1 MFHLVGRGLFGDDYK
16 SPATRGAILR
26 FIVLWRL
33 ACLPDHMKQ
42 VSDRYEVRDQWCRH
56 LPKLHGVLAN
66 ASLPSEFPAASHTSD
81 LFDACAFWET
91 LHYLLKHLLGWEN
104 PGLGLVWWYAHGQP
118 IHDSKLLSLVSEIWG
133 RDQVLDLYAAWAWR
147 TTDTTTDVRPDDSA
161 CPNEEWWNSFRG
173 RPESSWYNPFY
184 GGYNLLH
191 LGHSDLFLDSERV
204 IGPWELYMPAA
215 RRRSCNSGRSYV
227 RGLLSDVQRKNAEAI
242 ALDQNVAP
250 RTPQRFLENLV

>member
-1 MFHLVGRGLFGDDYK
+1 
-16 SPATRGAILR
+16 
-26 FIVLWRL
+26 
-33 ACLPDHMKQ
+33 MKQ
-42 VSDRYEVRDQWCRH
+42 VCDHYEIRDQWCRH
-56 LPKLHGVLAN
+56 LPKLHGILAN
-66 ASLPSEFPAASHTSD
+66 ASLSSEFPSASHTSD

-133 RDQVLDLYAAWAWR
+133 RDQALDVYAAWAWS
-147 TTDTTTDVRPDDSA
+147 TTDTTTDIRPDDSA
-161 CPNEEWWNSFRG
+161 FPNEEWWNSFRG

-204 IGPWELYMPAA
+204 TGPWEQYHDIVHRRAVLIVEHISNWRFALQQAETQLPDIGDRSWHVQVFDRQYGSLGTF
-215 RRRSCNSGRSYV
+215 RRSRITGRWFQGKHSIHQV
-227 RGLLSDVQRKNAEAI
+227 GNALQASRGS
-242 ALDQNVAP
+242 
-250 RTPQRFLENLV
+250 T